1 MSFESLPKML
11 SQVDLFAGLP
21 DDVIGELVAAGVRFD
36 EPAGATLIAQGSTS
50 AGLHI
55 ITSGSAVIEVNGERR
70 AEMGPGR
77 YVGEISVLDG
87 KGRSATVL
95 AGDEGLK
102 TFAISP
108 MNLSA
113 LIDKYP
119 SLAKSLMKVLCG
131 RIRSLEAERQS

>member
-1 MSFESLPKML
+1 MPIESLPKML
-11 SQVDLFAGLP
+11 SQVDLFTGLP
-21 DDVIGELVAAGVRFD
+21 DDVIGELVAAGVKFD
-36 EPAGATLIAQGSTS
+36 EPPGATLIAQGSSS

-55 ITSGSAVIEVNGERR
+55 ITDGSAVIEVNGERR
-70 AEMGPGR
+70 AELGPGR

-95 AGDEGLK
+95 AGEGGLK

-119 SLAKSLMKVLCG
+119 RLAKSLMAVLCG
-131 RIRSLEAERQS
+131 RIRSLEGERVQ